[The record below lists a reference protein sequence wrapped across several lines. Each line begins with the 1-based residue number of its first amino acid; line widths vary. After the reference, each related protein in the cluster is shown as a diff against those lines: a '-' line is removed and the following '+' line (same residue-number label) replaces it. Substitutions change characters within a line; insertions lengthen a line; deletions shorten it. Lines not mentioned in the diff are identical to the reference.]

1 MSTQNISF
9 SDPDIQ
15 RSPFAAY
22 AAARRD
28 GPVYWDEIGKTHV
41 VLGYDELRAITADP
55 ATFSSITGQLLVK
68 DAPYQDE
75 VDAIFR
81 EHGILPTNTLVV
93 ADPPLHSFQRA
104 HIDKVFSISRV
115 KQMQDYLTT
124 IVNELIDGVIERGA
138 IEFTSEFAT
147 RVPAYVIADQ
157 LGLPRSRFADFRRW
171 TDAVM
176 IENDPRNTREVQLKL
191 TRTICELQRYLLEK
205 AEEYRRT
212 PGDNILSDLVTTGH
226 TAERALTD
234 REVVSMVVQ
243 ILVAGIDTTT
253 SAMSSAMYR
262 MIKTPG
268 LEGQLRADPSLIAN
282 FIEEVLRFDSP
293 IQALW
298 RRATRDVVL
307 GGKQIRK
314 GEIIVVRFGAG
325 NHDPSTFPEPDF
337 LDPARRNARNHL
349 AFGSGPHFCV
359 GNQLARGELRTCF
372 AMLLDRMRDF
382 RLACGEKGVEFAAT
396 YVAYG
401 VTRLEVAFDRIC

>member
-1 MSTQNISF
+1 MSSRPISF
-9 SDPDIQ
+9 SDPEIQ

-22 AAARRD
+22 AQARRQ
-28 GPVYWDEIGKTHV
+28 GPVFWDEIGQTHV
-41 VLGYDELRAITADP
+41 VLGYDELRAVTADP
-55 ATFSSITGQLLVK
+55 ATFSSMTGQLLVK

-81 EHGILPTNTLVV
+81 EQGILPVNMLVV
-93 ADPPLHSFQRA
+93 ADPPHHSNHRA
-104 HIDKVFSISRV
+104 HVDKVFSISRV

-124 IVNELIDGVIERGA
+124 VVNEMIDGVIDRGS
-138 IEFTSEFAT
+138 IEFTADFAT
-147 RVPAYVIADQ
+147 RVPAFVIADQ

-176 IENDPRNTREVQLKL
+176 IENDPRNTREIQLDL

-212 PGDNILSDLVTTGH
+212 PGDNILSDLA
-226 TAERALTD
+226 TARDNDGRALSD
-234 REVVSMVVQ
+234 RELVSMVLQ

-262 MIKTPG
+262 MITTPG
-268 LEGQLRADPSLIAN
+268 LEDQLRADPSLIGN

-293 IQALW
+293 VQALW
-298 RRATRDVVL
+298 RRATRDVEL
-307 GGKQIRK
+307 GGKQIRE

-325 NHDPSTFPEPDF
+325 NHDPAHFPDPDQ

-359 GNQLARGELRTCF
+359 GNQLARGELRTSF
-372 AMLLDRMRDF
+372 AILLDRMKNF
-382 RLACGEKGVEFAAT
+382 RLVRGEDGVEFAAT
-396 YVAYG
+396 YIAYG
-401 VTRLEVAFDRIC
+401 VTRLEMAFDRNG

>member
-1 MSTQNISF
+1 MSLSF

-22 AAARRD
+22 AELRRD
-28 GPVYWDEIGKTHV
+28 GPVFWDEAGQTHV
-41 VLGYDELRAITADP
+41 VLGYDELRAVTADP
-55 ATFSSITGQLLVK
+55 ATFSSMTGQLLVK

-93 ADPPLHSFQRA
+93 ADPPLHSFHRA
-104 HIDKVFSISRV
+104 HVDKVFSISRV
-115 KQMQDYLTT
+115 KKMQDYLTT
-124 IVNELIDGVIERGA
+124 VVNELIDGVIDRDA

-176 IENDPRNTREVQLKL
+176 IENDPRNTREVQLEL
-191 TRTICELQRYLLEK
+191 TRTICELQRYLLDK
-205 AEEYRRT
+205 AKEYRRT
-212 PGDNILSDLVTTGH
+212 PGDNILSDLVTAGDSD
-226 TAERALTD
+226 ERALSD
-234 REVVSMVVQ
+234 REIVSMVVQ

-253 SAMSSAMYR
+253 SAMGSALYR
-262 MIKTPG
+262 MIATPG
-268 LEGQLRADPSLIAN
+268 LEDRLRADASLIGN
-282 FIEEVLRFDSP
+282 FIEEILRFDSP

-307 GGKQIRK
+307 GGKQIRE

-325 NHDPSTFPEPDF
+325 NHDPAHFPDPDR

-359 GNQLARGELRTCF
+359 GNQLARGELRTSF
-372 AMLLDRMRDF
+372 AILLDRMKNF
-382 RLACGEKGVEFAAT
+382 RLARGEGGVAFAAT

-401 VTRLEVAFDRIC
+401 VTRLEIAFDRNL